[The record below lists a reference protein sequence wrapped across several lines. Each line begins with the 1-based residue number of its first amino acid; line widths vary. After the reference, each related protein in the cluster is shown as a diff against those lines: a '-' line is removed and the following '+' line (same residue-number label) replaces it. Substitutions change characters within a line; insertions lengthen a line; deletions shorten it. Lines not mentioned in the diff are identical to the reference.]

1 MSDTGNEAVTGFQLD
16 DLIEI
21 LERRRSWIAAGV
33 LGGLLAGFLAYL
45 VLPASYLSST
55 TILVEPQNVPEN
67 YIKSTVTL
75 AIDQRIFTLNE
86 RVTGYQSLNDLIE
99 KLGVAR
105 LDPTG
110 KLTREAIM
118 ASIRDRLDVEILAG
132 KTGAPVFELSYSASD
147 PQLAADVVKEIAGLF
162 VEENLK
168 DRARQ
173 ATATAEFLDKELDR
187 LRDEVAAQEK
197 RIREF
202 NFGAIGALPSQL
214 DTNLR
219 ELDRLNLE
227 LQATLES
234 QAASTQRVAMLRRQ
248 LGAGDGASDAPSSL
262 TAMLRAAEQELLAAR
277 RAYTEEHP
285 NVRHLVAEVEDLR
298 EQIRSAPRGAS
309 RDSVALDP
317 ETAAS
322 QRELTEASLALDA
335 SKRQEARIRKRI
347 EDLQGRVEQT
357 PQRQQ
362 ELAGLTRDY
371 ENLANTYRDLLGKK
385 YEASLARNLELAQ
398 KGERFKVLRPA
409 AVPPGPSWP
418 ALEIVMPA
426 GLVLGLL
433 VAAIAIAIS
442 ERRNPAFRSV
452 ERLTRV
458 LGLPVFASIPRI
470 DNDQI
475 FETQPSGEV
484 DSKLVAYT
492 APESS
497 PAEQYRG
504 FLPTFLEAQ
513 NCRVILVT
521 SAARGDGKTLTT
533 MNLAVTL
540 ASDLNKRVVVI
551 DADLRRPRV
560 HKVMKAERKRGLS
573 TILKREARLEDCVV
587 DTVVHNLSVLP
598 AGPSVRNP
606 ITLLTDQTFLD
617 VINEAKRQFDIVM
630 IDSPPLL
637 PVVDSKLIRKLADMA
652 LFVVRAD
659 ATPRDA
665 VVRSMKDLRDVAGV
679 IFNQVS
685 PGSFRRYYYYDAYS
699 TYAYGEPVEAE
710 EAPEVKAV
718 A

>member
-1 MSDTGNEAVTGFQLD
+1 MSDSGSEAMSGFQLD

-21 LERRRSWIAAGV
+21 LERRRSWILLAAA
-33 LGGLLAGFLAYL
+33 GGLLAGFFAYL

-75 AIDQRIFTLNE
+75 AIDQRIYTLQE
-86 RVTGYQSLNDLIE
+86 RVTGYQSLNELIE
-99 KLGVAR
+99 KIGVER
-105 LDPTG
+105 LDPSG
-110 KLTREAIM
+110 KQTREAIM
-118 ASIRDRLDVEILAG
+118 GGIRQHLGVDILAG

-147 PQLAADVVKEIAGLF
+147 PQLAADVVKEIGGLF

-187 LRDEVAAQEK
+187 LREEVSAEEK

-214 DTNLR
+214 DANLR

-227 LQATLES
+227 LQTTLES
-234 QAASTQRVAMLRRQ
+234 QAAATQRVAMLRRQ
-248 LGAGDGASDAPSSL
+248 LGGSGAPSEAPSSL
-262 TAMLRAAEQELLAAR
+262 QALLRATQQELLAAR

-285 NVRHLVAEVEDLR
+285 NVRHLQAEIELLQQ
-298 EQIRSAPRGAS
+298 QIKQGPVDAQIAS
-309 RDSVALDP
+309 IVDP
-317 ETAAS
+317 VTAAT
-322 QRELTEASLALDA
+322 QRDLNEASLALD
-335 SKRQEARIRKRI
+335 SQRRQEARIRKRI

-357 PQRQQ
+357 PARQQ

-398 KGERFKVLRPA
+398 KGERFKVLRPPT
-409 AVPPGPSWP
+409 VPLAPSWP
-418 ALEIVMPA
+418 DLRIVMPA
-426 GLVLGLL
+426 GLGIGLL
-433 VAAIAIAIS
+433 FVALAIAFS
-442 ERRNPAFRSV
+442 ESRNPAFRSV

-458 LGLPVFASIPRI
+458 LGIPVFASIPRI

-475 FETQPSGEV
+475 YETQPSGDV
-484 DSKLVAYT
+484 DAKLVAYT

-504 FLPTFLEAQ
+504 FLPTFLEAE
-513 NCRVILVT
+513 NCRVLLVT

-560 HKVMKAERKRGLS
+560 HKVMHADRKRGLS

-587 DTVVHNLSVLP
+587 ETKVHNLSVLP

-606 ITLLTDQTFLD
+606 ITLLTDQAFLD
-617 VINEAKRQFDIVM
+617 VLSEARRQFDIVM

-637 PVVDSKLIRKLADMA
+637 PVVDSKLIRKLADMV

-699 TYAYGEPVEAE
+699 TYAYGEPVESDE
-710 EAPEVKAV
+710 EKPEVKAV

>member
-1 MSDTGNEAVTGFQLD
+1 MSDSGSAAMGGFQFD
-16 DLIEI
+16 DLLEI
-21 LERRRSWIAAGV
+21 LERWRGWILAAA
-33 LGGLLAGFLAYL
+33 LGGCLAGFFAYL

-75 AIDQRIFTLNE
+75 AIDQRIYTLQE
-86 RVTGYQSLNDLIE
+86 RVTGYQSLNELID
-99 KLGVAR
+99 KVGVER
-105 LDPTG
+105 LDPSG
-110 KLTREAIM
+110 KQTREAIM
-118 ASIRDRLDVEILAG
+118 SEIRKHLGVEVLAG
-132 KTGAPVFELSYSASD
+132 KTGAPVFELFYSAAD
-147 PQLAADVVKEIAGLF
+147 PQLASDVVKEIAGLF

-187 LRDEVAAQEK
+187 LRDEVSVQED
-197 RIREF
+197 RIRDF
-202 NFGAIGALPSQL
+202 NFGALGTLPSQL

-234 QAASTQRVAMLRRQ
+234 QAAATQRVAMLRRQ
-248 LGAGDGASDAPSSL
+248 LGGSEGSSETPSSL
-262 TAMLRAAEQELLAAR
+262 QALVRAAQQELLAAR
-277 RAYTEEHP
+277 RAFTEEHP
-285 NVRHLVAEVEDLR
+285 NVRHLMAEIEDL
-298 EQIRSAPRGAS
+298 EQQIKHAPAGRGVAAAVDPVTAGAQ
-309 RDSVALDP
+309 RDLN
-317 ETAAS
+317 
-322 QRELTEASLALDA
+322 EASLALDA
-335 SKRQEARIRKRI
+335 TKRQEGRIRKRI
-347 EDLQGRVEQT
+347 ADLQGRVEQT
-357 PQRQQ
+357 PARQQ
-362 ELAGLTRDY
+362 ELTGITRDY

-409 AVPPGPSWP
+409 TVPLAPSWP
-418 ALEIVMPA
+418 DLRIVMPA
-426 GLVLGLL
+426 GLALGLL
-433 VAAIAIAIS
+433 IAAIAIAFS
-442 ERRNPAFRSV
+442 ESRNPAFRSV
-452 ERLTRV
+452 ERLTRM
-458 LGLPVFASIPRI
+458 LGIPVFASIPRI

-475 FETQPSGEV
+475 YETQPAGDV

-504 FLPTFLEAQ
+504 FLPTFLEAEH
-513 NCRVILVT
+513 CRVILVT

-560 HKVMKAERKRGLS
+560 HKVMHAERKRGLS

-587 DTVVHNLSVLP
+587 ETKVHNLSVLP

-606 ITLLTDQTFLD
+606 ITLLTDSAFLE
-617 VINEAKRQFDIVM
+617 VLSEAKRQFDIVM

-637 PVVDSKLIRKLADMA
+637 PVVDSKLIRKLADMV

-665 VVRSMKDLRDVAGV
+665 VVRSLAELRDVAGV

-710 EAPEVKAV
+710 DAPEVKAV